1 MITFIHTSDWH
12 IGNSFTHFDRETG
25 KKLNRAR
32 LTAVETIF
40 VYARKKKIPLILCA
54 GDTMDNGQLAP
65 EKNLL
70 DLLAIIKKYPGITV
84 VMITGNHDPLM
95 ANTIYQRVAQE
106 NYPPNLH
113 LVKETNKILPIESM
127 NLNIFASS
135 TKEKNGRYNPLSW
148 IEADDI
154 DKSKVNIGLAHGSIK
169 NEKFAVNCFPI
180 EPDFAIK
187 MKLDYLALG
196 DWHSYSKINERT
208 YYCGTPEPLQFGDNG
223 FPLEVTIEKRGA
235 IPTVEKVTGIQQYQ
249 WERQELEISD
259 NQFEDFREKLESKG
273 EKEIKKI
280 KITGFLSPENYKIY
294 KELLQ
299 MNVTR
304 YYEIDDQ
311 VSLTSDADDLM
322 SIDDG
327 YIKDVVKQLMEIK
340 NSEKPIPEEISNGII
355 PVDQLSIEQSIK
367 VTKNEII
374 DKALLKMYK
383 YYSQGS
389 KK

>member
-1 MITFIHTSDWH
+1 MAAFIHTSDWH
-12 IGNSFTHFDRETG
+12 IGNSFAHFDRETG

-70 DLLAIIKKYPGITV
+70 DLLTVIKKYPGITV

-113 LVKETNKILPIESM
+113 LVKETNKILPFESM
-127 NLNIFASS
+127 NLKIFAAS
-135 TKEKNGRYNPLSW
+135 TIEKNGTYNPLNW
-148 IEADDI
+148 IESGDI
-154 DKSKVNIGLAHGSIK
+154 DESKINIGLAHGSIK
-169 NEKFAVNCFPI
+169 NEKFAVDCFPI
-180 EPDFAIK
+180 EPGFALEK
-187 MKLDYLALG
+187 RLDYLALG
-196 DWHSYSKINERT
+196 DWHSYSKINDRT

-235 IPTVEKVTGIQQYQ
+235 IPKVEKITGVRQYQ
-249 WERQELEISD
+249 WDLPELEISD
-259 NQFEDFREKLESKG
+259 NRFENFREKLESMG
-273 EKEIKKI
+273 EKEIKKL
-280 KITGFLSPENYKIY
+280 KLTGFLSPGNYKIY

-299 MNVTR
+299 MNLTR

-311 VSLTSDADDLM
+311 VSITPDADDLL
-322 SIDDG
+322 SIGDG

-340 NSEKPIPEEISNGII
+340 NSGKPVPEEILDGII
-355 PVDQLSIEQSIK
+355 PVDQLSVEQSTQT
-367 VTKNEII
+367 TKNEII
-374 DKALLKMYK
+374 DKALLKLYK

>member
-1 MITFIHTSDWH
+1 M
-12 IGNSFTHFDRETG
+12 
-25 KKLNRAR
+25 
-32 LTAVETIF
+32 
-40 VYARKKKIPLILCA
+40 
-54 GDTMDNGQLAP
+54 
-65 EKNLL
+65 
-70 DLLAIIKKYPGITV
+70 AI
-84 VMITGNHDPLM
+84 M
-95 ANTIYQRVAQE
+95 
-106 NYPPNLH
+106 
-113 LVKETNKILPIESM
+113 
-127 NLNIFASS
+127 
-135 TKEKNGRYNPLSW
+135 
-148 IEADDI
+148 
-154 DKSKVNIGLAHGSIK
+154 
-169 NEKFAVNCFPI
+169 
-180 EPDFAIK
+180 
-187 MKLDYLALG
+187 
-196 DWHSYSKINERT
+196 
-208 YYCGTPEPLQFGDNG
+208 